1 MIVLDRLLDIKNRH
15 AKVLQEMLL
24 DVMRALA
31 SPNMDIRKKTLDFA
45 MDLVSPRNID
55 EVISVLKK
63 EINRTQ
69 SIEEDQGGE
78 YRQILIQAI
87 HGCAVRFPAV
97 ASNVVHVL
105 MDFLGDSNTASA
117 LDVITFVRFVYSLL
131 SFTFMQPEVVNAFR
145 LSK

>member
-1 MIVLDRLLDIKNRH
+1 MYFY
-15 AKVLQEMLL
+15 
-24 DVMRALA
+24 

-69 SIEEDQGGE
+69 STEEDQGGE
-78 YRQILIQAI
+78 YRQVLIQGIEFIVIGEVTSSLHFFQKAI

-105 MDFLGDSNTASA
+105 MDFLGDSNAASA
-117 LDVITFVRFVYSLL
+117 LDVILFVRYVATSRIENAKWLLNLFV
-131 SFTFMQPEVVNAFR
+131 QKR
-145 LSK
+145 GD